1 MFDRRRIVRLAKRY
15 EEAKKLPEAVREY
28 ERLLA
33 LDGTDVSALR
43 RVTELALERGS
54 RAEAADGG
62 ERLAS
67 QLAQRGF
74 RLAALF
80 RYRKVLE
87 LLDGAPAEWRQRVA
101 AEMNRLKA
109 EVKERRHTLVSYDE
123 ASLALEKKGRDRH
136 AVELL
141 EKMIALEPDNPV
153 FHARRAEA
161 YCRLGQK
168 DEAIPAFRLAAR
180 ALIEFDRRSDAL
192 KVLERIL
199 HFRVEPEDA
208 LLAARLYL
216 DRGEP
221 NDAVRAISK
230 LQPCLTRDPEG
241 MDELALLALAF
252 QAMGQPS
259 RSIQVK
265 VEMARIA
272 KETGEVEL
280 LRDLLDELGR
290 TAPDDA
296 VVRHLLDHQRPLAS
310 SAPALSVRTS
320 FASVVEEDLAPMK
333 DVLDEASSKSDSV
346 LDDIVFEEVSQ
357 LSEVWLM
364 PVVSKAARRALDEAN
379 AFMRL
384 RLHLKAED
392 ALLTA
397 IEEDPVCGELREAL
411 RGVYKARGDIDDFV
425 EETVVL
431 ADLYVQRRFL
441 DRARTLLAEV
451 FAIEATHEGARA
463 VAAELEGLASQS
475 RAVRD

>member
-28 ERLLA
+28 EKLLA
-33 LDGTDVSALR
+33 LDGADVSALR

-62 ERLAS
+62 ERLAR

-87 LLDGAPAEWRQRVA
+87 LLDGAPAEWRKRVA
-101 AEMNRLKA
+101 SEMDRLKA
-109 EVKERRHTLVSYDE
+109 EVKERRRTLVSYDE

-153 FHARRAEA
+153 FHARRAET

-180 ALIEFDRRSDAL
+180 ALLEFDRRSDAL
-192 KVLERIL
+192 KVLERIM

-241 MDELALLALAF
+241 MDELALLARAF
-252 QAMGQPS
+252 QAMAQPS

-265 VEMARIA
+265 VELARIA
-272 KETGEVEL
+272 KEAGEVEL

-290 TAPDDA
+290 TAPDDP

-333 DVLDEASSKSDSV
+333 EVLDEESSRSDGSV
-346 LDDIVFEEVSQ
+346 LDELVFED
-357 LSEVWLM
+357 SEVWLE

-397 IEEDPVCGELREAL
+397 IEDDPVCGELREAL
-411 RGVYKARGDIDDFV
+411 RAVYKERGDMDDFV

-431 ADLYVQRRFL
+431 ADLYLQRRFL

-451 FAIEATHEGARA
+451 FAVEATHEGARA